1 MPRLSV
7 LPGVLNHLLPQ
18 PESTQVVP
26 QLLHRVQ
33 SLGTS
38 EVGFRTQ
45 ASLYHTIHNDTTDLQ
60 SVLLRGLR
68 RGAIAQDTAH
78 HLIVA
83 EVIRQHGL
91 SLTRSHSPTPMVA
104 SRNVTFEV
112 PFKDNST
119 TNIPTTGL
127 LTCSNGS
134 HSCRY
139 LDIFKG
145 ICNGDFNLGQSVI
158 QLLIDDF
165 RLLCKK
171 IEISLHLVLLKWER
185 THADFAANLR
195 SL

>member
-1 MPRLSV
+1 MYPSHRHSPVLTHYLILLPRMPLTPITFKLGVPYQNARLSV
-7 LPGVLNHLLPQ
+7 LPGVLDHLLPQ

-78 HLIVA
+78 HLIVT
-83 EVIRQHGL
+83 EVIRQHRL

-104 SRNVTFEV
+104 SRNVT
-112 PFKDNST
+112 
-119 TNIPTTGL
+119 I
-127 LTCSNGS
+127 
-134 HSCRY
+134 
-139 LDIFKG
+139 
-145 ICNGDFNLGQSVI
+145 
-158 QLLIDDF
+158 
-165 RLLCKK
+165 
-171 IEISLHLVLLKWER
+171 
-185 THADFAANLR
+185 
-195 SL
+195 